1 MQEQAI
7 IPFTNANPLVR
18 YEIEFVSST
27 PLLGIAGSS
36 PASAVRAG
44 IPAQLT
50 DEFHWES
57 HVNKADKLDYIV
69 AVSSGVIAGLVDV
82 FYVDEFSLNRA
93 SAWGKEQIERI
104 VMKVARI
111 EGYQGDSL
119 QGAIR
124 MLAAAAL

>member
-1 MQEQAI
+1 M
-7 IPFTNANPLVR
+7 
-18 YEIEFVSST
+18 
-27 PLLGIAGSS
+27 
-36 PASAVRAG
+36 
-44 IPAQLT
+44 
-50 DEFHWES
+50 
-57 HVNKADKLDYIV
+57 
-69 AVSSGVIAGLVDV
+69 SSGVIAGLVDV